1 MTGIAILVRKEL
13 LESWRTRRIPVVV
26 GLFLFVGI
34 LSPLTARYL
43 PEILKAALGDQA
55 TSIPIPTP
63 TVADAVVQLQKNVGQ
78 FGALTAI
85 ILAMGLVANEK
96 DRGTAGF
103 ILTKPASRAAFL
115 TAKLT
120 ALGGVL
126 ALGTGLAVAV
136 AWVYTAILFEPLA
149 PGGWLGLA
157 VLSWSFLIAWA
168 AITFLAS
175 TVFRSA
181 AAAAGIGIGALL
193 LLSLVAAI
201 PPVGRW
207 LPSGLDGPAL
217 ALATGNPVEPGD
229 LATALAGT
237 IVIVVGC
244 VVFAWLSFRR
254 QEL

>member
-1 MTGIAILVRKEL
+1 MIGVAILLHKEL

-63 TVADAVVQLQKNVGQ
+63 TATDAVIQLQKNLGQ

-85 ILAMGLVANEK
+85 VLAMGLVATEK

-115 TAKLT
+115 MAKL
-120 ALGGVL
+120 AG
-126 ALGTGLAVAV
+126 LGTVLGLGSALAVAV
-136 AWVYTAILFEPLA
+136 AWAYTAILFEPLPPA
-149 PGGWLGLA
+149 GWLA
-157 VLSWSFLIAWA
+157 FAILSWLSLMAWA
-168 AITFLAS
+168 TITLLAS
-175 TVFRSA
+175 TALRSA

-193 LLSLVAAI
+193 VLSLLAAI

-217 ALATGNPVEPGD
+217 ALATGKPFEPAD
-229 LATALAGT
+229 LASAIAGT
-237 IVIVVGC
+237 LAIIVGC
-244 VVFAWLSFRR
+244 VALAWLSFRR

>member
-1 MTGIAILVRKEL
+1 VTGVAILLRKEL

-26 GLFLFVGI
+26 ALFLFVGI

-43 PEILKAALGDQA
+43 PEILKVALGDQA

-63 TVADAVVQLQKNVGQ
+63 TTADAIIQLQKNVAQ

-85 ILAMGLVANEK
+85 VLAMGLVANEK

-115 TAKLT
+115 TAKL
-120 ALGGVL
+120 AGLGAIL
-126 ALGTGLAVAV
+126 ALGTVLAVAV
-136 AWVYTAILFEPLA
+136 AWVYTAILFEPLPPA
-149 PGGWLGLA
+149 GWLA
-157 VLSWSFLIAWA
+157 FAILSWLFLMAWA
-168 AITFLAS
+168 TITFLAS
-175 TVFRSA
+175 TALRSA

-217 ALATGNPVEPGD
+217 ALAAGRPLEPTD

-237 IVIVVGC
+237 LAIVAGC
-244 VVFAWLSFRR
+244 VALAWTSFRR

>member
-1 MTGIAILVRKEL
+1 VTGLAILLRKEL
-13 LESWRTRRIPVVV
+13 LESWRTRRVPVVI

-63 TVADAVVQLQKNVGQ
+63 TPADAVVQLQKNLAQ

-85 ILAMGLVANEK
+85 VLAMGLVAGEK
-96 DRGTAGF
+96 DRGTTGF

-120 ALGGVL
+120 ALGVV
-126 ALGTGLAVAV
+126 LAVATALAV
-136 AWVYTAILFEPLA
+136 AIAWVYTTILFEALA
-149 PGGWLGLA
+149 PSGWLALA
-157 VLSWSFLIAWA
+157 VLSWLYLMAWA

-175 TVFRSA
+175 TALRST
-181 AAAAGIGIGALL
+181 AAAAGVGIGGLL

-217 ALATGNPVEPGD
+217 ALATGGSIEPTD
-229 LATALAGT
+229 LATALVGT
-237 IVIVVGC
+237 IAIVVGC
-244 VVFAWLSFRR
+244 VGLAWLSFRR

>member
-1 MTGIAILVRKEL
+1 MIGLSILLRKEL

-63 TVADAVVQLQKNVGQ
+63 TTADAVIQLQKNLAQ

-85 ILAMGLVANEK
+85 VLAMGLVASEK

-103 ILTKPASRAAFL
+103 VLTKPASRGAFL
-115 TAKLT
+115 TAKV
-120 ALGGVL
+120 AGLGAVL
-126 ALGTGLAVAV
+126 ALGTALAVAV
-136 AWVYTAILFEPLA
+136 AWAYTAILFEPLPPA
-149 PGGWLGLA
+149 GWVAFA
-157 VLSWSFLIAWA
+157 VLSWLFLMVWA
-168 AITFLAS
+168 TITFLAS
-175 TVFRSA
+175 TALRSA
-181 AAAAGIGIGALL
+181 AAAAGVGIGGLL
-193 LLSLVAAI
+193 VLSLVAAI

-207 LPSGLDGPAL
+207 LPSGLDAPAL
-217 ALATGNPVEPGD
+217 ALAVGRSFEPTD
-229 LATALAGT
+229 LATALLGT
-237 IVIVVGC
+237 LAIVVGC
-244 VVFAWLSFRR
+244 VAVAWLSFRR